1 MTEGKIEEPRDKI
14 VGLTLQLL
22 KLCKETYN
30 IIPGEMFVY
39 GLGKDGNVDYK
50 SLEYFGHDAEEPG
63 AAFFT
68 AMRYLYALPEVGG
81 WSFGFITPPQWVS
94 MEGLLGARGFV
105 GFEDGKLAIQ
115 IYGMA
120 DDGLKPMM
128 RESLAQNFA
137 QSGAVLAVFS

>member
-22 KLCKETYN
+22 KLCKETYSL
-30 IIPGEMFVY
+30 IPGEVFVY
-39 GLGKDGNVDYK
+39 GLGKDNSVDYR

-63 AAFFT
+63 AAFFA
-68 AMRYLYALPEVGG
+68 AMRHLYALDRVGG

-94 MEGLLGARGFV
+94 IEGLRGARGFV
-105 GFEDGKLAIQ
+105 GFEGGNLTIQ

-120 DDGLKPMM
+120 DDELKPMM
-128 RESLAQNFA
+128 RQTLADSFA